1 MIMAKRE
8 NAFGKFLNYIE
19 DKYKT
24 TADDEAEDFGA
35 KPKNLKQSRK
45 RAKKFEDFYMVLS
58 NCKKFFP
65 DFFL

>member
-45 RAKKFEDFYMVLS
+45 RAKKSEDLPS
-58 NCKKFFP
+58 DPINAKPKKTKKIE
-65 DFFL
+65 